1 MDKNLKIGDFII
13 KDNGQCGIL
22 TAYDKEN
29 NYLLMKTSSNLS
41 TGLYAENIN
50 TISPLEQI
58 KFLYE
63 NLNEE
68 DRKKISISFLN
79 EVQVNVS
86 DLKPSVWYSHG
97 NSGYE
102 YIRLVK
108 KTNKDGRTY
117 YTYNEYDGIK
127 NNTIN
132 TDENKKLFLVKEVG
146 EIL

>member
-1 MDKNLKIGDFII
+1 MYNNLKIGDFII

-68 DRKKISISFLN
+68 DRKKISMAEI
-79 EVQVNVS
+79 
-86 DLKPSVWYSHG
+86 D
-97 NSGYE
+97 
-102 YIRLVK
+102 
-108 KTNKDGRTY
+108 
-117 YTYNEYDGIK
+117 YNEKIDGNLIDSNK
-127 NNTIN
+127 N
-132 TDENKKLFLVKEVG
+132 G
-146 EIL
+146 

>member
-50 TISPLEQI
+50 TISPLKQI

-97 NSGYE
+97 NSDYE

-108 KTNKDGRTY
+108 KTNKNGRTY

>member
-1 MDKNLKIGDFII
+1 
-13 KDNGQCGIL
+13 
-22 TAYDKEN
+22 
-29 NYLLMKTSSNLS
+29 MKTSSNLS

-50 TISPLEQI
+50 AISPLEQI

-86 DLKPSVWYSHG
+86 DLKPSVWYSNG

-108 KTNKDGRTY
+108 KTNKDGCTY